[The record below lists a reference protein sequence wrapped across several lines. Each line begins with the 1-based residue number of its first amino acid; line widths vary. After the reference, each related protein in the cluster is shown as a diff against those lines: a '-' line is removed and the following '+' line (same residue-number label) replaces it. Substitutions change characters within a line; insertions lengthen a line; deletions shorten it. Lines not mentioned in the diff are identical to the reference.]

1 MDIKEDVL
9 AVFKNPNNP
18 NNKFQLVEQNNVFSK
33 YEHIDNFPT
42 DFSNPF
48 GKSKL
53 YLYVF
58 IEQSD
63 KNMIKESKII
73 NDYSVFSNEF
83 LQNNKNFLLSI
94 SIYR

>member
-9 AVFKNPNNP
+9 AVFKNPNDP
-18 NNKFQLVEQNNVFSK
+18 TNKFQLVEQNNIFFK

-42 DFSNPF
+42 DFNNPF

-58 IEQSD
+58 TGQSN
-63 KNMIKESKII
+63 KSIIKESKII

-83 LQNNKNFLLSI
+83 LQNNKKFLLSI
-94 SIYR
+94 SIYK